1 MKRLFTVLLTLLA
14 MSAPAAADMVKTVN
28 TEYYTV
34 QGTSPAAI
42 YKDLKRNSPLN
53 KGSKT
58 YQAHTRTS
66 IKYQFKWHKRGNA
79 CSMKEVTV
87 YLHLTY
93 LYPRLARSVD
103 RKTRNWWKEYLAKLE
118 EHELIHGEI
127 SIKAAHAL
135 SDTLET
141 MQTEKC
147 ADFKAIVKERAQQI
161 MDKLKIDHTAYDKLT
176 EHGLKQERNRGR
188 YP

>member
-1 MKRLFTVLLTLLA
+1 MKRLLATILALLILA
-14 MSAPAAADMVKTVN
+14 APATADMVKTVS

-34 QGTSPAAI
+34 QGTTPSTI
-42 YKDLKRNSPLN
+42 YADLKRNSPLN
-53 KGSKT
+53 DGPQI
-58 YQAHTRTS
+58 YQAHTRTN

-79 CSMKEVTV
+79 CTMKDATV

-93 LYPRLARSVD
+93 LYPRLAHSVD

-135 SDTLET
+135 SDSLEAIR
-141 MQTEKC
+141 TEKC
-147 ADFKAIVKERAQQI
+147 TDFKAIVKERAKLI
-161 MDKLKIDHTAYDKLT
+161 MDKLRNDHTAYDKLT